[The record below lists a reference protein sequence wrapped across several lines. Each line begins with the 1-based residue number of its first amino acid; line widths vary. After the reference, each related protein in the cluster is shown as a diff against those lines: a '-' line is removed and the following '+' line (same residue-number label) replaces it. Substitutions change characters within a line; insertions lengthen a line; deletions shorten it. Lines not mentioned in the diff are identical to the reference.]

1 MRVIAV
7 SDLAEAGREKPIVV
21 SPAMVGFASPSLD
34 YYEGGISLD
43 KHLVAN
49 PESTFI
55 LKIAGDSMLSVGIF
69 SGDEIIVDRS
79 LHPQH
84 GNIVVVQLGEDLE
97 VKRLLIDSGGVTL
110 GSDNPSRPNI
120 RFEKGTSLSIWG
132 VVVRAIHH
140 YV

>member
-43 KHLVAN
+43 KHLVTN

-55 LKIAGDSMLSVGIF
+55 LKIAGDSMLSAGIY

-79 LHPQH
+79 LPPRH
-84 GNIVVVQLGEDLE
+84 GNIVIVLLGEELE
-97 VKRLLIDSGGVTL
+97 VKRLLVDSNGVTL
-110 GSDNPSRPNI
+110 NSDNPNSPNI
-120 RFEKGTSLSIWG
+120 RFERGASLSIWG
-132 VVVRAIHH
+132 VVIRAIHH